1 MPDDK
6 DRLDSVG
13 SWLSA
18 YPSVP
23 RHAVSAI
30 ADAADGA
37 TPSNLA
43 SGNEVESAAYRIS
56 LECGRTEGGRR
67 ATTETTKKPKSD
79 WNPEKKK

>member
-67 ATTETTKKPKSD
+67 GRPRAPAA
-79 WNPEKKK
+79 P